1 MWVTPCHDK
10 KNWGGPAQKI
20 LEISNIFQNFEK
32 GRVNRIQIIQGYCG
46 GVNVGYASCTK
57 NRRGVGDGRRGV
69 MWAIL
74 SNETPMQK
82 MVTRGLA
89 YIGATGLIKGE
100 HNWSFLVNEKIS
112 WQLTINAICLANEIP
127 SNEIKVIDNIYYLFT
142 LCLNSKTAAKIWNIA
157 SISRAFL

>member
-1 MWVTPCHDK
+1 M
-10 KNWGGPAQKI
+10 
-20 LEISNIFQNFEK
+20 
-32 GRVNRIQIIQGYCG
+32 
-46 GVNVGYASCTK
+46 GYASCTK

-100 HNWSFLVNEKIS
+100 HN
-112 WQLTINAICLANEIP
+112 
-127 SNEIKVIDNIYYLFT
+127 
-142 LCLNSKTAAKIWNIA
+142 
-157 SISRAFL
+157 